1 MHNMRLINSKEGAL
15 GWGVYLHTEELT
27 QENEDLAF
35 IIRPVSL
42 FSRFSQ
48 TSFLFL
54 LGPSQII
61 AKI

>member
-1 MHNMRLINSKEGAL
+1 MHNMCLINRKEGAL

-35 IIRPVSL
+35 IVRPL

-48 TSFLFL
+48 TSFRFL